1 MLLKVC
7 CPGQPSLHVGGK
19 RNGAQKQKHPPCNRR
34 DAGGGAEARLE
45 SQICMSFGH
54 WEPCMHRFMRLNHGF
69 LLCREEMQLPHL
81 PGSPS
86 SFPPSPTRPLHT
98 SKGLLI
104 SSAPPGH
111 LALTIPVKEQ
121 DTGLSC
127 PSCLPGFR
135 PVCTPVWPQEL
146 GGPRPSPSPPS
157 RAGTRGQARV
167 PAKPGW

>member
-1 MLLKVC
+1 MWGGRG
-7 CPGQPSLHVGGK
+7 PGP
-19 RNGAQKQKHPPCNRR
+19 RNRSIPLSPEGRW
-34 DAGGGAEARLE
+34 GEAEARLE
-45 SQICMSFGH
+45 SQICMSLGH

-69 LLCREEMQLPHL
+69 LLRREEMQLPHL

-104 SSAPPGH
+104 SSALPGH

-127 PSCLPGFR
+127 PSCLPGFQ
-135 PVCTPVWPQEL
+135 PVCTPVWLQEL

-157 RAGTRGQARV
+157 RTGTRGQARV